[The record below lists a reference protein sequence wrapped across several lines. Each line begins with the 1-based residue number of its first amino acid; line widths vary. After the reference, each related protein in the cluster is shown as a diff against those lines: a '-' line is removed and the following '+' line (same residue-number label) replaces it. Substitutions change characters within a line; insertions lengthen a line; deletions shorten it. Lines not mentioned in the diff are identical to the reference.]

1 VSRRGWTFS
10 RSALVGLLIEKPGMA
25 SIRDKNLLFGTLP
38 DIEVAA
44 ASASPSGVFGTSNE
58 HMP

>member
-1 VSRRGWTFS
+1 
-10 RSALVGLLIEKPGMA
+10 MA
-25 SIRDKNLLFGTLP
+25 SIRDKNLAFGTLP

>member
-1 VSRRGWTFS
+1 VSRTGLDLFRLGI
-10 RSALVGLLIEKPGMA
+10 VGLLIEKPGMA